1 MFLFCPRCNSKHL
14 VSSRCP
20 RCSSRLLAP
29 AEASDLL
36 PTRTALV
43 APPPPPV
50 MPGFGGRIV
59 VGTLVAL
66 GLHLALWEWAV
77 AIAGVFGAEDL
88 SWHLWLGY
96 GLRLAGAVVGGVL
109 AGAGRPKSFSTGAVV
124 GGACAIAWLTV
135 DAFPHLTFDVVRVVA
150 GCLLS
155 VLAGVCAVV
164 GGAVWPPPV
173 EVKPPKDSHR
183 SSLFRLKTSDGQRRG
198 RPIAWVRVGL
208 GVTVAV
214 GGVLGAE
221 LVRQVLAKFPQG
233 TFNGLAM
240 TARSDAMISGFIGL
254 FAGVVAGAS
263 TGHGWRQGAIAG
275 FISAMAVAIISASL
289 PDGPPLAVQFAIDS
303 VGQETPSA
311 GVGTACA
318 TLFAV
323 VSVGGW
329 FGGQLIPALR
339 RKKRLDG

>member
-1 MFLFCPRCNSKHL
+1 MR
-14 VSSRCP
+14 
-20 RCSSRLLAP
+20 A
-29 AEASDLL
+29 A
-36 PTRTALV
+36 V

-66 GLHLALWEWAV
+66 GLHLALWEWAF
-77 AIAGVFGAEDL
+77 AIAGMVGAEDL

-96 GLRLAGAVVGGVL
+96 GLRLVGAVVGGVL

-124 GGACAIAWLTV
+124 GGACAAAWMSV
-135 DAFPHLTFDVVRVVA
+135 DAFPHLSFDVVRVVA
-150 GCLLS
+150 ACLL
-155 VLAGVCAVV
+155 VLFAGVAAVI
-164 GGAVWPPPV
+164 GGVVWPPPV

-198 RPIAWVRVGL
+198 RPVAWVRVGL
-208 GVTVAV
+208 GVAVAV

-240 TARSDAMISGFIGL
+240 TARSDAMISAFIAL
-254 FAGVVAGAS
+254 FGGVIAGAS

-275 FISAMAVAIISASL
+275 LISAMAVATVSATL
-289 PDGPPLAVQFAIDS
+289 PDGPPLPVQFAIDS
-303 VGQETPSA
+303 VGGESPSA
-311 GVGTACA
+311 GV
-318 TLFAV
+318 AV
-323 VSVGGW
+323 ASAGLLGAVAVGGW

-339 RKKRLDG
+339 RKPRLGG